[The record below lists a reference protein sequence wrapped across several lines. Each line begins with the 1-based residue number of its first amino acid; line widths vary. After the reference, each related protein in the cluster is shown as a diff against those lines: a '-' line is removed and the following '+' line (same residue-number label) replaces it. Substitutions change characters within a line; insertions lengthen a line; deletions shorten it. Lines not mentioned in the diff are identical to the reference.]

1 MNKTTTGAGTIFVL
15 LLQLSFIILKL
26 CNVITWSW
34 VFVLMPLIVLA
45 SVWTIL
51 LAILV
56 ISLIVEN
63 CTDDE

>member
-1 MNKTTTGAGTIFVL
+1 MNKTTTGAGTIFVI
-15 LLQLSFIILKL
+15 LLQLAFIILKL

-45 SVWTIL
+45 GVWVIL

-56 ISLIVEN
+56 ISLIIGDME
-63 CTDDE
+63 

>member
-15 LLQLSFIILKL
+15 LLQLAFIILKL

-34 VFVLMPLIVLA
+34 VLVLMPLIVLA
-45 SVWTIL
+45 CIWTIL

-56 ISLIVEN
+56 ISLIVGDMDN
-63 CTDDE
+63 

>member
-15 LLQLSFIILKL
+15 LLQLAFIILKL

-34 VFVLMPLIVLA
+34 VLVLMPLIVLA
-45 SVWTIL
+45 CVWTIL

-56 ISLIVEN
+56 ISLIIG
-63 CTDDE
+63 DSD

>member
-1 MNKTTTGAGTIFVL
+1 MNKTTTGAGTIFVI
-15 LLQLSFIILKL
+15 LLQLAFIILKL

-45 SVWTIL
+45 CVWVIL

-56 ISLIVEN
+56 ISLIIGDME
-63 CTDDE
+63 